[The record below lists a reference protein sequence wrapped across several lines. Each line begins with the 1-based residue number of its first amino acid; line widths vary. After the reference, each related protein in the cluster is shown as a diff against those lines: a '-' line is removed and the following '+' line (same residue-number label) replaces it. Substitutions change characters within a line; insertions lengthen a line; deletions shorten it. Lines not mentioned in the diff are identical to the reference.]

1 MKSSEEIMEILEAY
15 DLTGGFRAAAELAGC
30 DHKTVAHYVALRDAG
45 QTPQDRLRRAMAV
58 DPFLGKVEEWVDRSN
73 GQVRADVVHDKLVA
87 MGFTG
92 SDRST
97 RRAVAAAKKAWQAG
111 HRRVFR
117 PWIPE
122 PGLWLQF
129 DWGDGPRI
137 AGRRSLLFCAWLAWS
152 RFRVIIPV
160 WDRTLPSLLACLDA
174 TLRSIG
180 GARYVSSTESRCR
193 TGGCSRTA
201 S

>member
-1 MKSSEEIMEILEAY
+1 M
-15 DLTGGFRAAAELAGC
+15 
-30 DHKTVAHYVALRDAG
+30 
-45 QTPQDRLRRAMAV
+45 
-58 DPFLGKVEEWVDRSN
+58 WVHN
-73 GQVRADVVHDKLVA
+73 KLVA

-160 WDRTLPSLLACLDA
+160 WERLLAVGDDEGDVGVDA
-174 TLRSIG
+174 FEPVTKKFTRILEPKLRLCFSDRHGSSLANWRNQIANPISAPDWWLTKSEGSQKPRKHPVLQCHEPG
-180 GARYVSSTESRCR
+180 GGHGTGLPRAGQVNGHLVDDLARSP
-193 TGGCSRTA
+193 
-201 S
+201 